1 MKLPNGKHA
10 YLGDKLEA
18 YSLSFQHREGRHK
31 ARVFSSALGIT
42 LANADLLRTAVQ
54 EAASDSDA
62 ALAHGENGFG
72 QIFTLNFPLATA
84 AGLKVTTV
92 FGGVGQNPQVS
103 ALRGG
108 IDVLIACP
116 GRLEDL
122 IG

>member
-84 AGLKVTTV
+84 AGKA
-92 FGGVGQNPQVS
+92 N
-103 ALRGG
+103 
-108 IDVLIACP
+108 VLTAWIVLHDEAFP
-116 GRLEDL
+116 RLT
-122 IG
+122 ICYIP